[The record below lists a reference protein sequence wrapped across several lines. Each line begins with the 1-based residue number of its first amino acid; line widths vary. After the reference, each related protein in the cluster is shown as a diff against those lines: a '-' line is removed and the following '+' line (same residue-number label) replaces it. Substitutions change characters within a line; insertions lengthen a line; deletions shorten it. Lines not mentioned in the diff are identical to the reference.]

1 MTESKKPKTVREID
15 CDEVMRQ
22 LFDFLDGEVE
32 ETVDHE
38 IHHHIDE
45 CRSCF
50 TRVEF
55 ERVLKERI
63 RASKDQ
69 ALPESLQDRITDL
82 MKQLSTVKIAEP
94 GKDGK

>member
-1 MTESKKPKTVREID
+1 MTDSKKPETVREID

-22 LFDFLDGEVE
+22 LFDFLDGEVAE
-32 ETVDHE
+32 EVDHE

-63 RASKDQ
+63 RASKDEV
-69 ALPESLQDRITDL
+69 LPESLQDRITDML
-82 MKQLSTVKIAEP
+82 KQFGTADSTGP
-94 GKDGK
+94 GKNRE

>member
-1 MTESKKPKTVREID
+1 MADSKKPSGVREID

-22 LFDFLDGEVE
+22 LFDFLDGEVDE
-32 ETVDHE
+32 KADDE

-63 RASKDQ
+63 RASKDET
-69 ALPESLQDRITDL
+69 LPDSLQNRITDL
-82 MKQLSTVKIAEP
+82 MKNLGLGNAEKP
-94 GKDGK
+94 GKNES

>member
-1 MTESKKPKTVREID
+1 MTDRKKTDNIREID

-22 LFDFLDGEVE
+22 LFDFLDGEVD
-32 ETVDHE
+32 ETAEHE

-50 TRVEF
+50 SRVEF

-63 RASKDQ
+63 RGSKDE
-69 ALPESLQDRITDL
+69 ALPESLQKRVADL
-82 MKQLSTVKIAEP
+82 MKNLDLGNIEEP
-94 GKDGK
+94 GKDKS

>member
-1 MTESKKPKTVREID
+1 MTDTRKTDGIREID

-22 LFDFLDGEVE
+22 LFDFLDGEVD
-32 ETVDHE
+32 ETAEHE

-50 TRVEF
+50 SRVEF
-55 ERVLKERI
+55 ERVLKDRI
-63 RASKDQ
+63 RASKDE

-82 MKQLSTVKIAEP
+82 MKNLNLGNVEEP
-94 GKDGK
+94 GKDKS

>member
-1 MTESKKPKTVREID
+1 MTDTRKTDDIREID

-22 LFDFLDGEVE
+22 LFDFLDGEVD
-32 ETVDHE
+32 ETAEHE

-50 TRVEF
+50 SRVEF
-55 ERVLKERI
+55 ERVLKDRI
-63 RASKDQ
+63 RASKDE

-82 MKQLSTVKIAEP
+82 MKNLNLGNVEEP
-94 GKDGK
+94 GKDKS